1 MPSIPKLF
9 RIISISRIFRKL
21 KTRRLA
27 MPMEPLSETPVEGN
41 SEKYIPEA
49 PGGTPIPQESILEA
63 PVEKPVLRKALPRAT
78 IGRPVLRRHISEP
91 TPRRYYSIC
100 GIATPHPKEPLL
112 GALIERPTLKASIG
126 RRIPEETFSE
136 VPVQMHV
143 LKELLPEASNESITK
158 TTRLVKRRRPRATA
172 QNNRLLAL
180 PTELRMQIYDEL
192 LAIPRT
198 VYILEPDKY
207 VKSHLHKVRRFDKE
221 LFSSRGRLRYKFS
234 APCVGYYDPRT
245 TTFAVRFQ
253 DDDGCTHRMWLSE
266 TTRAGEGIPTSAAQ
280 VTSPVDLSNRPAK
293 GIYLVFSACSA
304 TTLTLNRL
312 IWNQIHEQLCDRP
325 EIQIL
330 ELEFPK
336 LCSLVK
342 VMKSI
347 VLGRFPGWREL
358 RKLRVLR
365 IRLRHGNGGPLNAW
379 EMIVLRSL
387 AATVHE
393 EMRRKVI
400 LKRGPRVEIAW

>member
-1 MPSIPKLF
+1 ML
-9 RIISISRIFRKL
+9 SISRIFRKR
-21 KTRRLA
+21 KTRRLV
-27 MPMEPLSETPVEGN
+27 MPMEPLSESSVERT

-49 PGGTPIPQESILEA
+49 PVGTPIPQESILEA
-63 PVEKPVLRKALPRAT
+63 PAEQPVLIKALPRAT
-78 IGRPVLRRHISEP
+78 IGRR
-91 TPRRYYSIC
+91 T
-100 GIATPHPKEPLL
+100 
-112 GALIERPTLKASIG
+112 
-126 RRIPEETFSE
+126 PEEIFSE
-136 VPVQMHV
+136 VPVQIHV
-143 LKELLPEASNESITK
+143 LKELLPRVSNENIAE
-158 TTRLVKRRRPRATA
+158 TTNLVKRRQPKATA

-207 VKSHLHKVRRFDKE
+207 VKSHLHKIRKFDKE
-221 LFSSRGRLRYKFS
+221 LLSRRGRLRYKFT

-253 DDDGCTHRMWLSE
+253 DDDGCSHRMWSSE
-266 TTRAGEGIPTSAAQ
+266 TTRPGEGVPTSAAQ

-293 GIYLVFSACSA
+293 GIYLVFPTCSA
-304 TTLTLNRL
+304 TTLRLNRL

-336 LCSLVK
+336 LCSLVT

-347 VLGRFPGWREL
+347 VLGRCPGWREL

-365 IRLRHGNGGPLNAW
+365 IRLRHGNGGPLNVW
-379 EMIVLRSL
+379 EMTVLWSL
-387 AATVHE
+387 ATIVRE
-393 EMRRKVI
+393 EMWRKVM
-400 LKRGPRVEIAW
+400 LKRGPRVEMAW